1 MISGGLRCDCI
12 VVRYWIEFNQPP
24 PFPRKW
30 IDGPS
35 PQGQVLP
42 LPNKYLLIP
51 SSHDCNCVYILI
63 LPIKQRCLKRP
74 RDAIVVV
81 VVVIVVAVA
90 VARGVLSSHSPALI
104 VAFLF
109 AVHCFAVA
117 AAAVLGVA
125 AVEEEV
131 VVVVVEAIVVLVVCP
146 KRNCAVAKQKED
158 EGQGTKIV
166 RMTAG
171 WLSVETVVV
180 AVESHSACN
189 LSGQQEKAGVV

>member
-109 AVHCFAVA
+109 AVQQCFAAA

-125 AVEEEV
+125 AVEEV
-131 VVVVVEAIVVLVVCP
+131 VVATGSVQVVAFVVLVVCP
-146 KRNCAVAKQKED
+146 KRKEVD
-158 EGQGTKIV
+158 EG
-166 RMTAG
+166 
-171 WLSVETVVV
+171 
-180 AVESHSACN
+180 
-189 LSGQQEKAGVV
+189 